1 MIKAKITKNIMKKT
15 NNSLGL
21 TPKQMIITGVALAIG
36 LLMYFLLKN
45 YMSFTLLST
54 LIFIELAAVICFGV
68 INLQGMSLFE
78 YFVKTMKGVD
88 VRYYKQEGVFTKN
101 VVIQKEKQK

>member
-1 MIKAKITKNIMKKT
+1 MKKT

-21 TPKQMIITGVALAIG
+21 TTKQMIITGVALAIG

-45 YMSFTLLST
+45 YMSFTVLST

>member
-21 TPKQMIITGVALAIG
+21 TTKQMIITGVALAIG

-45 YMSFTLLST
+45 YMSFTVLST
-54 LIFIELAAVICFGV
+54 LIFIELAAIICFGV

>member
-21 TPKQMIITGVALAIG
+21 TPKQMIITGIALAIG
-36 LLMYFLLKN
+36 IFMYFLLKN
-45 YMSFTLLST
+45 YMSFTVLST
-54 LIFIELAAVICFGV
+54 LIFFELAAVICFGV

-78 YFVKTMKGVD
+78 YFVKSLKGAD
-88 VRYYKQEGVFTKN
+88 VRYYKQEGVYMNN
-101 VVIQKEKQK
+101 VDIQKEKK

>member
-21 TPKQMIITGVALAIG
+21 TPKQMIITGIALAIG
-36 LLMYFLLKN
+36 FLMYFLLKN
-45 YMSFTLLST
+45 YMSFTVLST
-54 LIFIELAAVICFGV
+54 LIFLELAAVICFGV

-78 YFVKTMKGVD
+78 YFVKSMKGAD
-88 VRYYKQEGVFTKN
+88 VRYYKQEGVYMNN
-101 VVIQKEKQK
+101 VDIQKEKK

>member
-21 TPKQMIITGVALAIG
+21 TTKQMIITGVALAIG

-45 YMSFTLLST
+45 YMSFTVLST

>member
-21 TPKQMIITGVALAIG
+21 TPKQMIITGIALAIG

-45 YMSFTLLST
+45 YMSFTVLST
-54 LIFIELAAVICFGV
+54 LIFLELAAVICFGV

-78 YFVKTMKGVD
+78 YFVKSMKGAD
-88 VRYYKQEGVFTKN
+88 VRYYKQEGVYMNN
-101 VVIQKEKQK
+101 VDIQKEKK

>member
-21 TPKQMIITGVALAIG
+21 TPKQMIITGIALAIG
-36 LLMYFLLKN
+36 IFMYFLLKN
-45 YMSFTLLST
+45 YMSFTVLST
-54 LIFIELAAVICFGV
+54 LIFLELAAVICFGV

-78 YFVKTMKGVD
+78 YFVKSMKGAD
-88 VRYYKQEGVFTKN
+88 VRYYKQEGVYMNN
-101 VVIQKEKQK
+101 VDIQKEKK

>member
-21 TPKQMIITGVALAIG
+21 TTKQMIITGVALAIG

-45 YMSFTLLST
+45 YMSFTVLST

-88 VRYYKQEGVFTKN
+88 VRYYKQEGVYMNN
-101 VVIQKEKQK
+101 VDIQKEKK

>member
-1 MIKAKITKNIMKKT
+1 MKRSVKRT
-15 NNSLGL
+15 
-21 TPKQMIITGVALAIG
+21 V
-36 LLMYFLLKN
+36 
-45 YMSFTLLST
+45 LST
-54 LIFIELAAVICFGV
+54 LIFIELAAIICFGV

>member
-1 MIKAKITKNIMKKT
+1 
-15 NNSLGL
+15 
-21 TPKQMIITGVALAIG
+21 MIITGVALAIG

-45 YMSFTLLST
+45 YMSFTVLST